1 MTNILNSIVEY
12 KASIVGTRKKIR
24 PLSLVKEKAA
34 EQTHVRGFVQ
44 ALEAQLTKRQPAV
57 IAECK
62 KGSPSKG
69 IIVPTY
75 DAKTIALAYEKAG
88 AACISVLTD
97 EKFFHGGDQDLSS
110 VKKVI
115 NIPVLRKDFIIDTYQ
130 VYETKAMG
138 ADCIL
143 LIAAC
148 LSDKLL
154 DELFQVSTE
163 IGLDVLVEVHDRT
176 ELERAL
182 RLRGPLIGIN
192 NRNLKLFETNID
204 PIFVECKL
212 CHNFLKWIPIN
223 QVDNCD
229 SYSLGKKTSIPKSIY
244 FFAISGVI
252 DTLFSKSLFSDIEPI
267 IIKL

>member
-192 NRNLKLFETNID
+192 NRNLKLFETNISNTIGLLKD
-204 PIFVECKL
+204 IPDDRIVVSESGISSRKDVEVLLSNDVNCFLIGETFLRAENPGDKL
-212 CHNFLKWIPIN
+212 K
-223 QVDNCD
+223 D
-229 SYSLGKKTSIPKSIY
+229 
-244 FFAISGVI
+244 
-252 DTLFSKSLFSDIEPI
+252 LFPEFN
-267 IIKL
+267 

>member
-1 MTNILNSIVEY
+1 MTNILNSIIEH
-12 KASIVGTRKKIR
+12 KASIVETRKKIR

-44 ALEAQLTKRQPAV
+44 ALEAQLSKRQPAV

-69 IIVPTY
+69 IIVPNY

-97 EKFFHGGDQDLSS
+97 EKFFHGGDQDLST
-110 VKKVI
+110 VKKII

-192 NRNLKLFETNID
+192 NRNLKLFETNISNTIGLLKDIPDDRIVVSESGISSRKDVEALLANDVNCFLIGETFLRSED
-204 PIFVECKL
+204 PGDKL
-212 CHNFLKWIPIN
+212 K
-223 QVDNCD
+223 D
-229 SYSLGKKTSIPKSIY
+229 
-244 FFAISGVI
+244 
-252 DTLFSKSLFSDIEPI
+252 LFPEFN
-267 IIKL
+267 

>member
-1 MTNILNSIVEY
+1 MTNILSSIVQY
-12 KASIVGTRKKIR
+12 KASIVRARKKTR
-24 PLSLVKEKAA
+24 PLSLVKEQAA
-34 EQTHVRGFVQ
+34 EQTQVRGFVQ
-44 ALEAQLTKRQPAV
+44 ALESQLTKRQPAV

-69 IIVPTY
+69 IIVPHY
-75 DAKTIALAYEKAG
+75 NAETIALAYEKAG

-97 EKFFHGGDQDLSS
+97 EKFFHGGDQHLSG
-110 VKKVI
+110 VKKLI

-130 VYETKAMG
+130 VYETKAIG

-143 LIAAC
+143 LIVAC

-192 NRNLKLFETNID
+192 NRNLKLFETNIGNTIGLLKD
-204 PIFVECKL
+204 IPEDRIVVSESGISTRKDVEVLLANDVNCFLIGETLLRSENPGDKL
-212 CHNFLKWIPIN
+212 KDL
-223 QVDNCD
+223 
-229 SYSLGKKTSIPKSIY
+229 
-244 FFAISGVI
+244 FAE
-252 DTLFSKSLFSDIEPI
+252 LN
-267 IIKL
+267 